1 MTKEARRQMD
11 PHPPSG
17 PGRADPPPLSD
28 ADESL
33 LAQVIDE
40 LTARVQRGE
49 EADIDPLT
57 RRHPALADELRS
69 LWATVWV
76 AETLAQDDRV
86 EPDAEARKSPAA
98 GSLIMATPPWPAP
111 TEGSNAALPLSAD
124 RAVLFGNYQLL
135 EELGRG
141 GMGIVFLAR
150 EQGRD
155 RLVALKRLLRGSG
168 SSAQDLG
175 RFRVEATAASHL
187 AHPHVV
193 PVFQVGEIEG
203 QPFFTMPYV
212 EGTNLARRLAQG
224 PMPGLDAARLLIPVC
239 RAIQYAHERGVL
251 HRDLK
256 PSNILI
262 DREGH
267 PYVGDFGLAKR
278 LDEPA
283 DPSLTPSGALV
294 GTPSY
299 MPPEQARGS
308 FRRGPLG
315 PAADVYSLG
324 AILYHALCGRPPFQ
338 GATPVET
345 MMLVLEEDPIPPR
358 VLNPRV
364 SPDLEMIALRCLQ
377 KQPEHR
383 YASAALVADDLEAF
397 LRDEP
402 VSARSTSLRAL
413 AARLL
418 GETHH
423 APVLEKWGKL
433 WIYHSVALLVFFGA
447 TNLMYLSGVSD
458 RWPYFALFTVGLGA
472 WAALFWA
479 MRRRGGPIS
488 FVERQLAHVWGS
500 GIVAINLV
508 FLVEWLL
515 GLPVLSLAPMIAVTN
530 GMLFMVKAGILS
542 GFYYVQAAAVF
553 LAIFPMVWFPR
564 FAPIIFGAIAAAC
577 FLVTGLKYTSR
588 RQQPAA

>member
-1 MTKEARRQMD
+1 ME
-11 PHPPSG
+11 PHPPSDRS
-17 PGRADPPPLSD
+17 RAEPPPLSD

-33 LAQVIDE
+33 LSQLVDE
-40 LTARVQRGE
+40 LTARLQRGE
-49 EADIDPLT
+49 EPDIDSLI
-57 RRHPALADELRS
+57 RRHPGLADELRS
-69 LWATVWV
+69 LWATLYV
-76 AETLAQDDRV
+76 AEVLARDDRV
-86 EPDAEARKSPAA
+86 EPPAGEGTDAGAGEQTLATARWPMSTEDSRAAPSSFSDHPA
-98 GSLIMATPPWPAP
+98 G
-111 TEGSNAALPLSAD
+111 
-124 RAVLFGNYQLL
+124 FGDYQLL

-141 GMGIVFLAR
+141 GMGVVYRVR
-150 EQGRD
+150 EPGRD
-155 RLVALKRLLRGSG
+155 RVVALKRMLRGTD
-168 SSAQDLG
+168 SSMRDVE
-175 RFRVEATAASHL
+175 RFRVEAMAASHL
-187 AHPHVV
+187 AHPHIV
-193 PVFQVGEIEG
+193 PVFQVGELEG
-203 QPFFTMPYV
+203 QPFFTMQYV
-212 EGTNLARRLAQG
+212 EGTTLARRLAEG
-224 PMPGLDAARLLIPVC
+224 PMPGLDAARLLVPVC
-239 RAIQYAHERGVL
+239 RAIQYAHDRGVL

-267 PYVGDFGLAKR
+267 PYVSDFGLAKR
-278 LDEPA
+278 LDDPA
-283 DPSLTPSGALV
+283 APSLTPSGALV

-308 FRRGPLG
+308 LRRGPTG
-315 PAADVYSLG
+315 PASDVYSLG
-324 AILYHALCGRPPFQ
+324 AILYHALVGRPPFQ
-338 GATPVET
+338 GATPIET
-345 MMLVLEEDPIPPR
+345 LMLVLEEDPIPPR

-383 YASAALVADDLEAF
+383 YPSAAAMAEDLEAF

-433 WIYHSVALLVFFGA
+433 WIYHSIALLVFFGM
-447 TNLMYLSGVSD
+447 TNAMSLAGVSA
-458 RWPYFALFTVGLGA
+458 RWPYVALFTVGLGA

-479 MRRRGGPIS
+479 LRRQGGPIS

-542 GFYYVQAAAVF
+542 GFYYFQAAAAF
-553 LAIFPMVWFPR
+553 LAIFPMAWFPR
-564 FAPIIFGAIAAAC
+564 FAPLIFGVVAAAC
-577 FLVTGLKYTSR
+577 FLVTGLKYEGR
-588 RQQPAA
+588 RQKPDA

>member
-1 MTKEARRQMD
+1 MD
-11 PHPPSG
+11 Q
-17 PGRADPPPLSD
+17 PPPLSD

-33 LAQVIDE
+33 LARLVDE
-40 LTARVQRGE
+40 LTGRVRRGE
-49 EADIDPLT
+49 EPDIDALV
-57 RRHPALADELRS
+57 RLHPGLAEEIRS
-69 LWATVWV
+69 LLATVWV
-76 AETLAQDDRV
+76 AEVLARDERTGPYA
-86 EPDAEARKSPAA
+86 EPRTGCGPEGPAIATAR
-98 GSLIMATPPWPAP
+98 WPAS
-111 TEGSNAALPLSAD
+111 TEDPDPGRASSLD
-124 RAVLFGNYQLL
+124 RPAGFGDYLLL

-141 GMGIVFLAR
+141 GMGVVYRAH
-150 EQGRD
+150 EPGRD
-155 RLVALKRLLRGSG
+155 RTVALKRMLRGTA
-168 SSAQDLG
+168 SSVQDME
-175 RFRVEATAASHL
+175 RFRAEAMAASHL
-187 AHPHVV
+187 AHPHIV

-212 EGTNLARRLAQG
+212 EGTTLARRLAEG
-224 PMPGLDAARLLIPVC
+224 PMPGPDAARLLVPVC
-239 RAIQYAHERGVL
+239 RAIQYAHDHGVL

-267 PYVGDFGLAKR
+267 PYVSDFGLARR
-278 LDEPA
+278 LDDPA
-283 DPSLTPSGALV
+283 AVSLTPSGALV

-299 MPPEQARGS
+299 MPPEQARG
-308 FRRGPLG
+308 FRIRGPLV
-315 PAADVYSLG
+315 PASDVYSLG
-324 AILYHALCGRPPFQ
+324 AILYHALAGRPPFQ

-345 MMLVLEEDPIPPR
+345 IMLVLEEDPIPPR

-377 KQPEHR
+377 KRPEHR
-383 YASAALVADDLEAF
+383 YPRAAALADDLEAF

-433 WIYHSVALLVFFGA
+433 WIYHSIALVAFFGV
-447 TNLMYLSGVSD
+447 TNALHLAGVDS
-458 RWPYFALFTVGLGA
+458 RWPYVALFTVGLGA
-472 WAALFWA
+472 WAALFWS
-479 MRRRGGPIS
+479 MRRQGGPVS

-515 GLPVLSLAPMIAVTN
+515 GLPVLALAPMIAVTN

-542 GFYYVQAAAVF
+542 GFYYFQAAAVF
-553 LAIFPMVWFPR
+553 LTIFPMAWFPR
-564 FAPIIFGAIAAAC
+564 FAPLIFGVVAAGC
-577 FLVTGLKYTSR
+577 FFITGLKYTSR
-588 RQQPAA
+588 RPRHDE

>member
-1 MTKEARRQMD
+1 
-11 PHPPSG
+11 
-17 PGRADPPPLSD
+17 
-28 ADESL
+28 
-33 LAQVIDE
+33 
-40 LTARVQRGE
+40 
-49 EADIDPLT
+49 
-57 RRHPALADELRS
+57 
-69 LWATVWV
+69 
-76 AETLAQDDRV
+76 
-86 EPDAEARKSPAA
+86 
-98 GSLIMATPPWPAP
+98 
-111 TEGSNAALPLSAD
+111 
-124 RAVLFGNYQLL
+124 
-135 EELGRG
+135 
-141 GMGIVFLAR
+141 
-150 EQGRD
+150 
-155 RLVALKRLLRGSG
+155 
-168 SSAQDLG
+168 
-175 RFRVEATAASHL
+175 
-187 AHPHVV
+187 
-193 PVFQVGEIEG
+193 
-203 QPFFTMPYV
+203 
-212 EGTNLARRLAQG
+212 
-224 PMPGLDAARLLIPVC
+224 
-239 RAIQYAHERGVL
+239 
-251 HRDLK
+251 
-256 PSNILI
+256 
-262 DREGH
+262 
-267 PYVGDFGLAKR
+267 
-278 LDEPA
+278 
-283 DPSLTPSGALV
+283 
-294 GTPSY
+294 
-299 MPPEQARGS
+299 
-308 FRRGPLG
+308 
-315 PAADVYSLG
+315 
-324 AILYHALCGRPPFQ
+324 
-338 GATPVET
+338 

-383 YASAALVADDLEAF
+383 YPSAAAMAEDLEAF

-418 GETHH
+418 GETQH

-433 WIYHSVALLVFFGA
+433 WIYHSVALLAFFGA
-447 TNLMYLSGVSD
+447 TNLMHLSGVSD

-479 MRRRGGPIS
+479 LRRRGGPIS

-564 FAPIIFGAIAAAC
+564 FAPFIFGVIAAAC

>member
-1 MTKEARRQMD
+1 MD
-11 PHPPSG
+11 THPPTG
-17 PGRADPPPLSD
+17 RGRAEPPPLSQ

-33 LAQVIDE
+33 LAQLVDE

-49 EADIDPLT
+49 EPDVDASI
-57 RRHPALADELRS
+57 RRHPSLADELRS

-76 AETLAQDDRV
+76 AETLARDDQPETAAGGR
-86 EPDAEARKSPAA
+86 ESPSPSGEHPAA
-98 GSLIMATPPWPAP
+98 
-111 TEGSNAALPLSAD
+111 
-124 RAVLFGNYQLL
+124 FGEYQLL

-141 GMGIVFLAR
+141 GMGVVFRAR
-150 EQGRD
+150 EPGRE
-155 RLVALKRLLRGSG
+155 RIVALKRLLRGTG
-168 SSAQDLG
+168 SSVQDLE
-175 RFRVEATAASHL
+175 RFRVEAMAAAHL

-193 PVFQVGEIEG
+193 PVFQVGELEG
-203 QPFFTMPYV
+203 QPFFTMQYV
-212 EGTNLARRLAQG
+212 EGTTLARRLAEG
-224 PMPGLDAARLLIPVC
+224 PMPGLDAARLLVPVC
-239 RAIQYAHERGVL
+239 RAIQYAHDRGVL

-267 PYVGDFGLAKR
+267 PYVSDFGLAKR
-278 LDEPA
+278 LDLPD

-308 FRRGPLG
+308 LRRGPLG

-324 AILYHALCGRPPFQ
+324 AILYHAICGRPPFQ

-358 VLNPRV
+358 VLSPRA
-364 SPDLEMIALRCLQ
+364 SADLEMIALRCLQ

-383 YASAALVADDLEAF
+383 YPSAALVAEDLEAF
-397 LRDEP
+397 LRDDP

-423 APVLEKWGKL
+423 APVLEKWGRL
-433 WIYHSVALLVFFGA
+433 WIYHSVALLVFFGT
-447 TNLMYLSGVSD
+447 TNAMHLAGVTA
-458 RWPYFALFTVGLGA
+458 RWPYVALFTVGLGA

-479 MRRRGGPIS
+479 LRRQGGPIS

-515 GLPVLSLAPMIAVTN
+515 GQPVLSLAPMIAVTN

-542 GFYYVQAAAVF
+542 GFYYFQAAAVF
-553 LAIFPMVWFPR
+553 LAIFPMAWFPR
-564 FAPIIFGAIAAAC
+564 FAPLTFGVVSAAC

-588 RQQPAA
+588 RQRPAA